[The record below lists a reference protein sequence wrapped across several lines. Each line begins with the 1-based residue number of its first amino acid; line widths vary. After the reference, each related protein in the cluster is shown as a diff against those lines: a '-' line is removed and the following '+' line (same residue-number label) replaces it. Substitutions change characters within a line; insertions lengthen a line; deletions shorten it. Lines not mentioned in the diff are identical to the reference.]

1 MRDDKNYPGYSLN
14 IASLFRPG
22 PFRLP
27 KLPTGAD
34 SAKDTYLI
42 KHFFMLQCYRALD
55 SNTRTMPWIILSNAR
70 ARGGGG
76 GWYCHRCA
84 IWVCAAVTGLVFKQ
98 FTLGEGI

>member
-76 GWYCHRCA
+76 GGGTA
-84 IWVCAAVTGLVFKQ
+84 IYVLYGYVPL
-98 FTLGEGI
+98 